1 MHMVKKS
8 GHPADHLSTRSVVL
22 SVDSSTGT
30 SFLGPVARWYGEVSS
45 LRGDALVV
53 GLLLISLFVAA
64 LLIPFERL
72 IPQEQNGSKSSHST
86 NTGSHQKKNSGGTA
100 KEQYEEK

>member
-1 MHMVKKS
+1 MNMVKRS
-8 GHPADHLSTRSVVL
+8 GHPADHLSTRSTVP

-45 LRGDALVV
+45 LRGDGLVA
-53 GLLLISLFVAA
+53 GLLLISLFAAA

-72 IPQEQNGSKSSHST
+72 MPQEESGSKSSPST
-86 NTGSHQKKNSGGTA
+86 NTDLRRKKKSGGTGRG
-100 KEQYEEK
+100 QYDEK